1 MHHSRLMK
9 RALPILLV
17 FVIGLVA
24 FASAFGVNTAVRL
37 AIAVPSEVVLEDP
50 AGDAPAGNGSSV
62 AGRDNGGSSSAMA
75 LGLTRKQY
83 VDAILK
89 RNIFDAAAIGRESAA
104 GSTTTAITALSVRL
118 IATMV
123 AEPVSFSSALI
134 AEEGRENSAKGY
146 GIGDKLQDA
155 EVVAI
160 ESRKVTLK
168 RADGNLEFLTMDDQ
182 APTLASAV
190 AAAPVAAAAGGVE
203 GITQL
208 GENHYQVERRIL
220 EQYLGNLE
228 GLASMARAIPH
239 KGADG
244 EIDGYRLSGIRRN
257 SPLSQLGIKNG
268 DVIQSVNGT
277 NIGNMGEAMTV
288 FNSLSSQ
295 SHFTFD
301 VTRRGQKQA
310 MEYDVK

>member
-1 MHHSRLMK
+1 MK
-9 RALPILLV
+9 RVLPILLV
-17 FVIGLVA
+17 FLIGVVA
-24 FASAFGVNTAVRL
+24 FASAFGVNTAIRL
-37 AIAVPSEVVLEDP
+37 AIAVPSDVVIEVPTGEVESS
-50 AGDAPAGNGSSV
+50 GGGSSV
-62 AGRDNGGSSSAMA
+62 SMTEASGSGPASP

-89 RNIFDAAAIGRESAA
+89 RNIFDAAAIGRESATGQA
-104 GSTTTAITALSVRL
+104 AAAITALSVRL

-123 AEPVSFSSALI
+123 AEPASFSSALI

-155 EVVAI
+155 EVIAI

-168 RADGNLEFLTMDDQ
+168 RADGNLEYLTMDDQ
-182 APTLASAV
+182 TPTLGNAV
-190 AAAPVAAAAGGVE
+190 AAAAPVAGAEAVD

-228 GLASMARAIPH
+228 GLSSMARAIPH

>member
-1 MHHSRLMK
+1 MK
-9 RALPILLV
+9 RVLPILLV
-17 FVIGLVA
+17 FLIGLVA
-24 FASAFGVNTAVRL
+24 FASAFGVNTAIRL
-37 AIAVPSEVVLEDP
+37 AIAVPSDVVIEVPSGEVESG
-50 AGDAPAGNGSSV
+50 AGGSSSV
-62 AGRDNGGSSSAMA
+62 AGAENAGSAPASMA

-89 RNIFDAAAIGRESAA
+89 RNIFDADAIGRESATGQEA
-104 GSTTTAITALSVRL
+104 AAITALSVRL

-123 AEPVSFSSALI
+123 AEPESFSSALI

-155 EVVAI
+155 EVIAI

-182 APTLASAV
+182 KPTLGNTAPAV
-190 AAAPVAAAAGGVE
+190 AATTVGAEGVE

-228 GLASMARAIPH
+228 GLSSMARAIPH